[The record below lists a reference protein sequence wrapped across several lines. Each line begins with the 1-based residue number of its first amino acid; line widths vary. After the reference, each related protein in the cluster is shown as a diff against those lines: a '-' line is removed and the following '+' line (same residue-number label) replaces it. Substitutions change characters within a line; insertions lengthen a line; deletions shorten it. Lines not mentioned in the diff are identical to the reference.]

1 MDLFETL
8 FSTMKFKNDFEK
20 KKISLLFNEYMQNIP
35 DNFYKNQ
42 FELSK
47 EYIGSSYEDWVKIL
61 KHPAFDSWKAEQIAI
76 IASTQTDKALAGGD
90 LSDKEAINLLKVRQD
105 VLKDEKKTEKPTII
119 VIPESLFFK
128 DED

>member
-47 EYIGSSYEDWVKIL
+47 EYVGSSYEDWVKIL

-128 DED
+128 DEE

>member
-47 EYIGSSYEDWVKIL
+47 EYVGSSYEDWVKIL

>member
-47 EYIGSSYEDWVKIL
+47 EYVGSSYEDWVKIL
-61 KHPAFDSWKAEQIAI
+61 KHPAFDSWKAE
-76 IASTQTDKALAGGD
+76 K
-90 LSDKEAINLLKVRQD
+90 R
-105 VLKDEKKTEKPTII
+105 
-119 VIPESLFFK
+119 
-128 DED
+128 